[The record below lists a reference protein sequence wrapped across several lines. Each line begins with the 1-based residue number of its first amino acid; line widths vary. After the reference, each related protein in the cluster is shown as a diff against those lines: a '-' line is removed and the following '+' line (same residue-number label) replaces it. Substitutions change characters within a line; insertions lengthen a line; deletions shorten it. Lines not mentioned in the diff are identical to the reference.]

1 MHASAVIQVLR
12 EALPGLEIVDLES
25 NDTPTIGIG
34 RDDLLTVFKTLRDH
48 QSLQFALLVELTAV
62 DRLPAS
68 PRFEIVYHLA
78 CLGAAYKTAD
88 VAAPPARL
96 RVKVPLPGDD
106 ARIQTLTSLYPAAG
120 WPEREVFDLFGVLF
134 DGHPDLRRILTP
146 EDWEGYPLRKDY
158 PVQIRKDTAAWS
170 PIQLTAEEF
179 AANIRAERERA
190 TKQFEQGTPGRP
202 GHAD

>member
-68 PRFEIVYHLA
+68 PRFEKQWWTPR
-78 CLGAAYKTAD
+78 GAHASSPAPRVTSSSPTRK
-88 VAAPPARL
+88 VA
-96 RVKVPLPGDD
+96 
-106 ARIQTLTSLYPAAG
+106 
-120 WPEREVFDLFGVLF
+120 
-134 DGHPDLRRILTP
+134 
-146 EDWEGYPLRKDY
+146 
-158 PVQIRKDTAAWS
+158 S
-170 PIQLTAEEF
+170 PS
-179 AANIRAERERA
+179 RM
-190 TKQFEQGTPGRP
+190 
-202 GHAD
+202 